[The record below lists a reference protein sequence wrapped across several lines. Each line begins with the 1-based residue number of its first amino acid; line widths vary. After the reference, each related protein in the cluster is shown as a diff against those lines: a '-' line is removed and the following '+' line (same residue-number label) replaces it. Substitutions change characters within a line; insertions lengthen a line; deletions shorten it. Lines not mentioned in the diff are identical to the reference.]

1 MKRSIVNMMLSIVLI
16 ATTIVSST
24 VSGDK
29 IISNS
34 MTSNSVID
42 DKQVQYIDEITIN
55 RENIQVYDVKTQEDC
70 DRLTPIIE
78 NRNGKIV
85 IEISNGIVLNDSGDG
100 VNLCGYYQHY
110 DTKKFLKGDRVRS
123 IFVYNPDTNYPDDI
137 LFRMDTL
144 IN

>member
-1 MKRSIVNMMLSIVLI
+1 M
-16 ATTIVSST
+16 
-24 VSGDK
+24 
-29 IISNS
+29 
-34 MTSNSVID
+34 ID
-42 DKQVQYIDEITIN
+42 DKQVQYIDEITTN
-55 RENIQVYDVKTQEDC
+55 KNTMQVYDVKTQEDF

-78 NRNGKIV
+78 NRNGRII
-85 IEISNGIVLNDSGDG
+85 IEISSGIVLSDSGDG

-110 DTKKFLKGDRVRS
+110 DTKKFLKGNRVQS